1 MPLDR
6 NCINYHYRL
15 GRLVA
20 VIEAIE
26 KPDLCFSSRVFD
38 NAGQKLRPLLDFAM
52 KNSGH
57 VLSKELFELAPVGLN
72 ERKLPFESIGNT
84 NHGTAYWLGYHHEK
98 SYIEKNFA
106 GCLGIVKTEVEH
118 HIPERIEAPAIER
131 AAIEELRR

>member
-1 MPLDR
+1 MSIDR

-20 VIEAIE
+20 VVEAIE
-26 KPDLCFSSRVFD
+26 NPDVCFSSRVFD
-38 NAGQKLRPLLDFAM
+38 NAGQKLRPILELAM
-52 KNSGH
+52 KKSGH
-57 VLSKELFELAPVGLN
+57 VLSKELFELAPVGLD
-72 ERKLPFESIGNT
+72 ERKLPFESLGNT
-84 NHGTAYWLGYHHEK
+84 NHGMTYWLGYHHEK

-118 HIPERIEAPAIER
+118 HVPERIEVHAIER

>member
-1 MPLDR
+1 MGLDR

-20 VIEAIE
+20 VVEAVNKI
-26 KPDLCFSSRVFD
+26 DITFSSKVFD
-38 NAGQKLRPLLDFAM
+38 NPAQKLPPQLDFAM
-52 KNSGH
+52 KKKNH
-57 VLSKELFELAPVGLN
+57 VLSKELFELAPVGLD

-118 HIPERIEAPAIER
+118 HVPERIEAPAIER

>member
-1 MPLDR
+1 MSLDR
-6 NCINYHYRL
+6 ECKNYHYRL

-20 VIEAIE
+20 VVEAIE
-26 KPDLCFSSRVFD
+26 NPDVCFSSRVFD

-52 KNSGH
+52 KKSGH
-57 VLSKELFELAPVGLN
+57 ILSKELFELAPVGLD

-84 NHGTAYWLGYHHEK
+84 NHGTTYWLGYHHEK

-118 HIPERIEAPAIER
+118 HVPERIEAPAIER